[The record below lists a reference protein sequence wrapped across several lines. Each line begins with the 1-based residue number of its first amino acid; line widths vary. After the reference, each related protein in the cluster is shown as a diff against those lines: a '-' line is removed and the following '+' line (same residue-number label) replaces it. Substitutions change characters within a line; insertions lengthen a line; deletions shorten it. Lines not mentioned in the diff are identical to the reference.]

1 MKLKK
6 SIKYGLSPDEI
17 EQRSLANE
25 HFKTVFNMYRIER
38 TQGLLRRLDDYNKKS
53 VLPRKKS

>member
-6 SIKYGLSPDEI
+6 SVKYGLSPDEI

-25 HFKTVFNMYRIER
+25 RFKTVFKMYRIDR
-38 TQGLLRRLDDYNKKS
+38 TQGLLRRLDDYDKKS
-53 VLPRKKS
+53 VLPRKRS